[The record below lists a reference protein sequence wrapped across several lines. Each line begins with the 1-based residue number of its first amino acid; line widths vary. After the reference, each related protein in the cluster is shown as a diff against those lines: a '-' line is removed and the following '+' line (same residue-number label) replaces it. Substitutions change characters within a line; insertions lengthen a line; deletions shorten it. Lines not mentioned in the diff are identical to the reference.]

1 MQSVESNFHLNVG
14 LQILRGP
21 TPKMGLPRGKS
32 PPTTTPR
39 AAYVNSNWDRQSSM
53 EGRTVENKGSRGS
66 PASTCGDF

>member
-1 MQSVESNFHLNVG
+1 
-14 LQILRGP
+14 
-21 TPKMGLPRGKS
+21 MGLPRGKS